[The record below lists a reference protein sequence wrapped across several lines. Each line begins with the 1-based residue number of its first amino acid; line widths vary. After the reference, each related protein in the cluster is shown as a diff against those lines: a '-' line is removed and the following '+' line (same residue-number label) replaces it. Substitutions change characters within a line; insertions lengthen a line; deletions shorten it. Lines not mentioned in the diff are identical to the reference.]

1 MAINTKNLI
10 VKRFGE
16 ELLAL
21 QQGVL
26 KMSSILQLQM
36 HRIEEALDA
45 ADTAAARSVMNQ
57 DREVNAWDSLLEEHV
72 AYLLS
77 HRQPQ
82 SSDLRLMIGVLRMA
96 IDLERVGD
104 EQRNVARQILKERPA
119 SELVEEL
126 KRVVEPTR
134 IMLSAAEGVVASF
147 DVVQARDLMNGRL
160 KVRHA
165 AEHAERSIINELEVH
180 GGAASGVSAWSIVHS
195 LRRMAAHLENIGEA
209 VVYVVEGEDLRRAR
223 P

>member
-45 ADTAAARSVMNQ
+45 ADTAAAQSVMNQ

-126 KRVVEPTR
+126 KRVV
-134 IMLSAAEGVVASF
+134 F
-147 DVVQARDLMNGRL
+147 GR
-160 KVRHA
+160 
-165 AEHAERSIINELEVH
+165 
-180 GGAASGVSAWSIVHS
+180 
-195 LRRMAAHLENIGEA
+195 
-209 VVYVVEGEDLRRAR
+209 
-223 P
+223 